1 MTDAAQVTNAQE
13 ADSRFLDAV
22 RPEAANAPASGIVEV
37 FNYGHGRQGLMPLWV
52 GEGDLPTSANISE
65 AAQRSLAAGETFY
78 VAQRGHPEFRAAVA
92 RMMAR
97 VYGTPF
103 AAGGG
108 AFGPE
113 RFFATV
119 GGMHA
124 LQLAMRIV
132 AGGGDQA
139 IVLTPAWPNFSGA
152 LTISGARTIEVPLEF
167 GRRETGW
174 RWGLD
179 FGRLRDAVTDRTRAI
194 VVNTPA
200 NPTGWTA
207 TLDELRAIL
216 TLARERGLWIVAD
229 EIYGRFYYAGARAPS
244 FHDVM
249 DESDRV
255 LFVNTMSKN
264 WAMTGWRSG
273 WLEAPPALGQT
284 IENMIQYSTSGV
296 PLFVQRAAIEALDNG
311 EEFVALQRSRADAG
325 RAALID
331 TLGPIE
337 RLRFA
342 APEGSFYFFLSV
354 VGEADTRAVAFR
366 LVDEAG
372 VGLAPGKAF
381 GQGGEAFL
389 RLCFARDPTDIAE
402 AARRIAAWVKR

>member
-1 MTDAAQVTNAQE
+1 MTDLELLIALVHSYAPEMDTERIERAYEVAA
-13 ADSRFLDAV
+13 
-22 RPEAANAPASGIVEV
+22 AAHAGQTRASGEPYVI
-37 FNYGHGRQGLMPLWV
+37 HPLATAKILADLYMD
-52 GEGDLPTSANISE
+52 GDT
-65 AAQRSLAAGETFY
+65 
-78 VAQRGHPEFRAAVA
+78 
-92 RMMAR
+92 
-97 VYGTPF
+97 
-103 AAGGG
+103 
-108 AFGPE
+108 
-113 RFFATV
+113 
-119 GGMHA
+119 
-124 LQLAMRIV
+124 IV
-132 AGGGDQA
+132 AGLLHD
-139 IVLTPAWPNFSGA
+139 
-152 LTISGARTIEVPLEF
+152 VPEDTL
-167 GRRETGW
+167 
-174 RWGLD
+174 
-179 FGRLRDAVTDRTRAI
+179 V
-194 VVNTPA
+194 
-200 NPTGWTA
+200 

-216 TLARERGLWIVAD
+216 MLARERGLWIVAD

-249 DESDRV
+249 DETDRV

-273 WLEAPPALGQT
+273 WLEAPPALGQA

-311 EEFVALQRSRADAG
+311 EEFVALQRSRAEAG

>member
-1 MTDAAQVTNAQE
+1 VTQSIP
-13 ADSRFLDAV
+13 DRDVRFLDAA
-22 RPEAANAPASGIVEV
+22 RPEATGAPASGIVEV
-37 FNYGHGRQGLMPLWV
+37 FNYGQGRQGLMPLWV
-52 GEGDLPTSANISE
+52 GEGDLPTADHISQ

-78 VAQRGHPEFRAAVA
+78 VAQRGHPDFRLAVA

-97 VYGTPF
+97 VYETPF
-103 AAGGG
+103 AGGKG

-113 RFFATV
+113 RFFATI

-132 AGGGDQA
+132 AGVGDEA

-152 LTISGARTIEVPLEF
+152 LTISGARTVEVPLEF
-167 GRRETGW
+167 APVEPGW
-174 RWGLD
+174 RWRLD
-179 FGRLRDAVTDRTRAI
+179 FERLKGAVTERTRVI

-216 TLARERGLWIVAD
+216 TLAREHGLWIVAD
-229 EIYGRFYYAGARAPS
+229 EIYGRFYYAGERAPS
-244 FHDVM
+244 FHDVI
-249 DESDRV
+249 DETDRI
-255 LFVNTMSKN
+255 LFVNTFSKN
-264 WAMTGWRSG
+264 WAMTGWRAG

-296 PLFVQRAAIEALDNG
+296 PLFVQRGAIEALDNG
-311 EEFVALQRSRADAG
+311 EGFVALQRARAEAG
-325 RAALID
+325 RAALCD
-331 TLGPIE
+331 TLGGLE

-342 APEGSFYFFLSV
+342 APEGSFYLFLSV
-354 VGEADTRAVAFR
+354 VGEDDTRKLAFR

-381 GQGGEAFL
+381 GTGGEAFL
-389 RLCFARDPTDIAE
+389 RLCFARDPADIAE
-402 AARRIAAWVKR
+402 AARRIAAWVKK

>member
-1 MTDAAQVTNAQE
+1 MTQPSFDPQA
-13 ADSRFLDAV
+13 RFLAAA
-22 RPEAANAPASGIVEV
+22 RPEATDAPASGIVEV
-37 FNYGHGRQGLMPLWV
+37 FNYGQGRQGLMPLWV
-52 GEGDLPTSANISE
+52 GEGDLPTAENITQ
-65 AAQRSLAAGETFY
+65 ACVRSLSSGETFY
-78 VAQRGHPEFRAAVA
+78 TAQRGHPDFRAAVA
-92 RMMAR
+92 RMMTR
-97 VYGTPF
+97 VYGAPF
-103 AAGGG
+103 AGKG

-132 AGGGDQA
+132 AGVGDEA

-152 LTISGARTIEVPLEF
+152 LTISGAKTLEVPLEF
-167 GRRETGW
+167 ARIDGGFRW
-174 RWGLD
+174 RLD
-179 FGRLRDAVTDRTRAI
+179 FGRLEAAVGERTRAI

-207 TLDELRAIL
+207 TPDELRAIL
-216 TLARERGLWIVAD
+216 GLARERGLWIVAD

-249 DESDRV
+249 EEDDRI
-255 LFVNTMSKN
+255 LFVNTFSKN
-264 WAMTGWRSG
+264 WAMTGWRAG

-296 PLFVQRAAIEALDNG
+296 PLFVQRGAIEALDHG
-311 EEFVALQRSRADAG
+311 EQFVALQRARAEAG
-325 RAALID
+325 RAALCD
-331 TLGPIE
+331 TLGGLD

-342 APEGSFYFFLSV
+342 APEGSFYLFLSV
-354 VGEADTRAVAFR
+354 VGEADTRRLAFR

-381 GQGGEAFL
+381 GMGGEAFL
-389 RLCFARDPTDIAE
+389 RLCFARDPADIAE

>member
-1 MTDAAQVTNAQE
+1 VTQPSLDPQA
-13 ADSRFLDAV
+13 RFLGAA
-22 RPEAANAPASGIVEV
+22 RPEATCAPASGIVEV
-37 FNYGHGRQGLMPLWV
+37 FNYGLGRQGLMPLWV
-52 GEGDLPTSANISE
+52 GEGDLPTAENITQ
-65 AAQRSLAAGETFY
+65 ACVRSLTSGETFY
-78 VAQRGHPEFRAAVA
+78 TAQRGHPDFRSAVA

-97 VYGTPF
+97 VYGAPF
-103 AAGGG
+103 ADGKG

-132 AGGGDQA
+132 AGVGDEA

-152 LTISGARTIEVPLEF
+152 LTISGAKTVEVPLEF
-167 GRRETGW
+167 ATVDAGFRW
-174 RWGLD
+174 RLD
-179 FGRLRDAVTDRTRAI
+179 FERLKAAVTERTRAI
-194 VVNTPA
+194 VVNTPS

-207 TLDELRAIL
+207 TPEELRAIL
-216 TLARERGLWIVAD
+216 GLARERGLWIVAD
-229 EIYGRFYYAGARAPS
+229 EIYARFYYAGPRAPS

-249 DESDRV
+249 DEDDRI
-255 LFVNTMSKN
+255 LFVNTFSKN
-264 WAMTGWRSG
+264 WAMTGWRAG

-296 PLFVQRAAIEALDNG
+296 PLFVQRGAIEALDHG
-311 EEFVALQRSRADAG
+311 EDFVALQRARAEAG
-325 RAALID
+325 RAALCA
-331 TLGPIE
+331 TLGGLE

-342 APEGSFYFFLSV
+342 APEGGFYFFLSV
-354 VGEADTRAVAFR
+354 AGEDDTRKLAFR

-372 VGLAPGKAF
+372 VGLAPGRSF
-381 GQGGEAFL
+381 GKGGEAFL
-389 RLCFARDPTDIAE
+389 RLCFARDPADIGE

>member
-1 MTDAAQVTNAQE
+1 LTQPLDPQANFLAAA
-13 ADSRFLDAV
+13 
-22 RPEAANAPASGIVEV
+22 RPEATTAPASGIVEV
-37 FNYGHGRQGLMPLWV
+37 FNYGQGRQGLMPLWV
-52 GEGDLPTSANISE
+52 GEGDLPTADNITQ
-65 AAQRSLAAGETFY
+65 AAQRSLAGGETFY
-78 VAQRGHPEFRAAVA
+78 VAQRGHPDFRKAVA

-103 AAGGG
+103 AGDKG
-108 AFGPE
+108 AFEAE

-124 LQLAMRIV
+124 LQLAIRIV
-132 AGGGDQA
+132 AGVGDEA

-152 LTISGARTIEVPLEF
+152 LTISGARTVEVPLEF
-167 GRRETGW
+167 AAIESGFRW
-174 RWGLD
+174 RLD
-179 FGRLRDAVTDRTRAI
+179 FERLKAAVTGKTRAI

-216 TLARERGLWIVAD
+216 ALARRHGLWIVAD
-229 EIYGRFYYAGARAPS
+229 EIYGRFYYAGPRAPS

-249 DESDRV
+249 DEDDRI
-255 LFVNTMSKN
+255 LFVNTFSKN
-264 WAMTGWRSG
+264 WAMTGWRAG

-284 IENMIQYSTSGV
+284 IENMIQYSTSGA
-296 PLFVQRAAIEALDNG
+296 PLFVQRGAIEALDNG
-311 EEFVALQRSRADAG
+311 EDFVALQRARAEAG
-325 RAALID
+325 RAALCA
-331 TLGPIE
+331 TLGGLD

-342 APEGSFYFFLSV
+342 APEGSFYLFLSV
-354 VGEADTRAVAFR
+354 VGEEDTRKLAFK

-372 VGLAPGKAF
+372 VGLAPGRAF
-381 GQGGEAFL
+381 GTGGEAFL
-389 RLCFARDPTDIAE
+389 RLCFARDPADIAE

>member
-1 MTDAAQVTNAQE
+1 MTQSIPDRDA
-13 ADSRFLDAV
+13 RFLDAA
-22 RPEAANAPASGIVEV
+22 RPEATGAPASGIVEV
-37 FNYGHGRQGLMPLWV
+37 FNYGQGRQGLMPLWV
-52 GEGDLPTSANISE
+52 GEGDLPTADHISQ

-78 VAQRGHPEFRAAVA
+78 VAQRGHPDFRLAVA

-103 AAGGG
+103 AGGKG

-113 RFFATV
+113 RFFATI

-132 AGGGDQA
+132 AGVGDEA

-152 LTISGARTIEVPLEF
+152 LTISGARTVEVPLEF
-167 GRRETGW
+167 APVESGW
-174 RWGLD
+174 RWRLD
-179 FGRLRDAVTDRTRAI
+179 FERLKNAVTDKTRAI

-216 TLARERGLWIVAD
+216 TLAREHGLWIVAD
-229 EIYGRFYYAGARAPS
+229 EIYGRFYYAGERAPS
-244 FHDVM
+244 FHDVI
-249 DESDRV
+249 DETDRI
-255 LFVNTMSKN
+255 LFANTFSKN
-264 WAMTGWRSG
+264 WAMTGWRAG

-296 PLFVQRAAIEALDNG
+296 PLFVQRGAIEALDNG
-311 EEFVALQRSRADAG
+311 EGFVALQRARAEAG
-325 RAALID
+325 RAALCD
-331 TLGPIE
+331 TLGGLE

-342 APEGSFYFFLSV
+342 APEGSFYLFLSV
-354 VGEADTRAVAFR
+354 IGEVDTRKLAFR

-381 GQGGEAFL
+381 GTGGEAFL
-389 RLCFARDPTDIAE
+389 RLCFARDPADIAE
-402 AARRIAAWVKR
+402 AARRIAAWVKK

>member
-1 MTDAAQVTNAQE
+1 MNQSTFDPLARFVGAA
-13 ADSRFLDAV
+13 RH
-22 RPEAANAPASGIVEV
+22 EAAAAPASGIVEV
-37 FNYGHGRQGLMPLWV
+37 FNYGQGRQGLMPLWV
-52 GEGDLPTSANISE
+52 GEGDLPTAQNIVQ
-65 AAQRSLAAGETFY
+65 ACTRSLAAGETFY
-78 VAQRGHPEFRAAVA
+78 TAQRGHPDFRAAVA
-92 RMMAR
+92 RMMTR
-97 VYGTPF
+97 IYGTPF
-103 AAGGG
+103 ADQKG

-124 LQLAMRIV
+124 LQLAIRIV
-132 AGGGDQA
+132 AGAGDEA

-152 LTISGARTIEVPLEF
+152 LTISGAATVEVPLEF
-167 GRRETGW
+167 AKATTGW
-174 RWGLD
+174 GWRLD
-179 FGRLRDAVTDRTRAI
+179 FDRLKQAVTDRTRAI

-207 TLDELRAIL
+207 TRDELFEIL
-216 TLARERGLWIVAD
+216 ALARERGLWIVAD
-229 EIYGRFYYAGARAPS
+229 EIYGRFYYAGDRAPS

-249 DESDRV
+249 AEDDRI
-255 LFVNTMSKN
+255 LFVNTFSKN
-264 WAMTGWRSG
+264 WAMTGWRAG

-296 PLFVQRAAIEALDNG
+296 PLFVQRGAIEALDHG
-311 EEFVALQRSRADAG
+311 EEFVALQRARAEAG
-325 RAALID
+325 RAALCD
-331 TLGPIE
+331 TLGGLD

-342 APEGSFYFFLSV
+342 PPEGGFYMFLSV
-354 VGEADTRAVAFR
+354 VGEADTRKLAFR

-381 GQGGEAFL
+381 GKGGEAFL
-389 RLCFARDPTDIAE
+389 RLCFAREPADIAE